1 MHTIGDNIA
10 RIRKQRAMT
19 QEHLAESA
27 GLSVETIRK
36 LERNERTAARM
47 STLNKIARVL
57 GVATSMLLGNVA
69 RGAANREPDSIPL
82 GLVDMRRALTPVRG
96 LGGQLIEAGPEQTA
110 PALDDVRD
118 AIMAAN
124 SMYHANDYT
133 NTLLA
138 LPGLLGE
145 ARMLVDI
152 TDGDERLTAHILAAR
167 AHQLAGRL
175 MIQMR
180 QVDLAHAALT
190 LALEHADQSGDELT
204 GAAAIGP
211 MCWLLLRQGRLGE
224 TEQLAI
230 ETADRIEPRMSRT
243 RPAEVALWGEMYV
256 RAAAAAVRDNRD
268 ADAGQMLDLAA
279 TAAQRLGDQTD
290 EVIATGGIDLSTGS
304 VAMMRVEAAV
314 IAGRPDQALVLSAD
328 VERSRQVT
336 PSSRQRHRLDVA
348 SSYAQTGQYAEATGV
363 LLEIREQAPAWIR
376 QQRYARD
383 IVESIRD
390 VRRRA
395 MTQEMAD
402 LAKLV
407 GVDV

>member
-1 MHTIGDNIA
+1 MQTIGDNIA
-10 RIRKQRAMT
+10 RIRKQRTIT
-19 QEHLAESA
+19 QEHLAEAA

-57 GVATSMLLGNVA
+57 GVATSTLLGNVA

-96 LGGQLIEAGPEQTA
+96 LGGQLVEAGPEQTA

-118 AIMAAN
+118 AILTAN
-124 SMYHANDYT
+124 RMYHANDYT
-133 NTLLA
+133 NTLMV

-190 LALEHADQSGDELT
+190 LALDHADQSGDELT

-230 ETADRIEPRMSRT
+230 STADRIEPRMSRA

-268 ADAGQMLDLAA
+268 NDADQMLDLAA
-279 TAAQRLGDQTD
+279 TAAQRLGDETD

-314 IAGRPDQALVLSAD
+314 IAGRPDRALTLSTGI
-328 VERSRQVT
+328 ERSPQVT

>member
-10 RIRKQRAMT
+10 RIRKQRTMT
-19 QEHLAESA
+19 QEHLAEAA
-27 GLSVETIRK
+27 GISVETIRK

-57 GVATSMLLGNVA
+57 GVATSTLIGNVA

-96 LGGQLIEAGPEQTA
+96 LGGQLVEAGAEQSA
-110 PALDDVRD
+110 PALADVRD
-118 AIMAAN
+118 AILTAN
-124 SMYHANDYT
+124 RMYHANDYT

-190 LALEHADQSGDELT
+190 MALDHADQSGDELT

-268 ADAGQMLDLAA
+268 ADADQMLDLAA
-279 TAAQRLGDQTD
+279 TAAQRLGNQTD

-314 IAGRPDQALVLSAD
+314 IAGRPDRALALSAD
-328 VERSRQVT
+328 IERSPQVT

-348 SSYAQTGQYAEATGV
+348 SSFAQTGQYAEATGV

-407 GVDV
+407 GADV